1 MSSTCGRT
9 SFENSVSITIIS
21 LLSSASSSL
30 MRLLA
35 STTSV
40 GSTNTVLPVDD
51 SSCTIPLMRRFIAGA
66 IGTTNLPSRRVG
78 VTSFSTRPSLCA
90 ARSILYNVR
99 ETLPSA
105 LRSCERISA
114 SRGEAVSLIFPYLS
128 RIWSIRL
135 IRSGKVSTFS
145 VRACRVG

>member
-21 LLSSASSSL
+21 RRSSASNSRI
-30 MRLLA
+30 RLLA

-40 GSTNTVLPVDD
+40 GSMNTVLPVDD
-51 SSCTIPLMRRFIAGA
+51 SSCTIPLIRRFIAGA
-66 IGTTNLPSRRVG
+66 TGTTSLPSRSVG

-90 ARSILYNVR
+90 ACSILYNVR

-105 LRSCERISA
+105 LRNCERISA
-114 SRGEAVSLIFPYLS
+114 RRGEAVSFILPYLS
-128 RIWSIRL
+128 KIWSIRRM
-135 IRSGKVSTFS
+135 RSGKVITSS
-145 VRACRVG
+145 VRA